1 MPYAFSARLSN
12 ACTRRIA
19 KRMNTAARANE
30 IAPHDSTRPKSAKV
44 SSPGSAVSH
53 PRVIKVVGTIQSRN
67 APEAPAAQIGEAQKS
82 VGQKCLCSFAPQTR
96 PDKHAGEKKHE
107 MHQIDILGRAEQ
119 VEAKPS
125 LAVQDGD
132 RSPVIRRAIE
142 GRRRGRLRPE
152 VGENGMERHYQE
164 DDERPKI
171 TQC

>member
-1 MPYAFSARLSN
+1 MRNYIGQDDLEN
-12 ACTRRIA
+12 AVA
-19 KRMNTAARANE
+19 DDMADN
-30 IAPHDSTRPKSAKV
+30 
-44 SSPGSAVSH
+44 AV
-53 PRVIKVVGTIQSRN
+53 KN
-67 APEAPAAQIGEAQKS
+67 F
-82 VGQKCLCSFAPQTR
+82 L
-96 PDKHAGEKKHE
+96 DKHAGEKKHE

-142 GRRRGRLRPE
+142 RRGRGRLRPE